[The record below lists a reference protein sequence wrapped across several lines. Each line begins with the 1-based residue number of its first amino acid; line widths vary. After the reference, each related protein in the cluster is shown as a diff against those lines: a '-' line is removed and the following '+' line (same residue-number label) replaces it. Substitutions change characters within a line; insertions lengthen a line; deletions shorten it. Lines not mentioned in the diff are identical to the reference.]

1 MFDID
6 PEVDAAV
13 TARNEGRY
21 ADALLLQQSL
31 FARAGRPDAPGPS
44 AYFMAMFGWDMLLP
58 EHPPARPVLEALRD
72 EQVRRLQDGDAWF
85 GAPQYEGGMPKQ
97 RFSVIVELNALLED
111 AQSTCALFSAIDR
124 SDPAAARKY
133 AAQAMPALVACAAW
147 PLAARYRGEP
157 LRMLGECIDIARTF
171 PLFPPPGVA
180 PRLGATL
187 TGLVRDVHLDAAVL
201 DGLGEAEAAQALR
214 AALIDGIEDPA
225 MRALAQREL
234 AVPGTI
240 SHELVAHQ
248 MAQGQ
253 PAAQRDN

>member
-6 PEVDAAV
+6 PEVGAAV
-13 TARNEGRY
+13 AARNEGRH

-31 FARAGRPDAPGPS
+31 FARAERPDAPGRSP
-44 AYFMAMFGWDMLLP
+44 YFMAMFGWQMLLP
-58 EHPPARPVLEALRD
+58 GHPPARPVLEALRD
-72 EQVRRLQDGDAWF
+72 EQVRRLLDGDAWF

-97 RFSVIVELNALLED
+97 RFSVIVELNALLDD
-111 AQSTCALFSAIDR
+111 AQSTCALFSALDR
-124 SDPAAARKY
+124 SDPAAARSY
-133 AAQAMPALVACAAW
+133 ATRAMPALVAYGAW
-147 PLAARYRGEP
+147 PLAARYCGEP
-157 LRMLGECIDIARTF
+157 LRMLAECIDTARTF

-180 PRLGATL
+180 PRLGAML
-187 TGLVRDVHLDAAVL
+187 MSLVRDVHLDAAVL
-201 DGLGEAEAAQALR
+201 DGLGDAVAAHALR

-234 AVPGTI
+234 AAPGTI

-253 PAAQRDN
+253 PAAQRDS